1 MDPVQHFDIPY
12 RNRERAKK
20 FYFQA
25 FGWQIID
32 LPGSSYSLVGSVQ
45 TEPNGMPKRPGAI
58 NGGLAP
64 RGKDLTA
71 PSLYVRVGD
80 LKSHLERI
88 RHAGGTVLMEP
99 VAQGPVWLARFRDP
113 EGNVMTAFQQNPAAI
128 EAEKAGAKVL
138 RGKGRRAKGKKAA
151 KSGATR
157 KAAKAKTAPPAAA
170 KGIKPQRKAARK
182 AKAPKE
188 SKPVWSR

>member
-25 FGWQIID
+25 FGWQIVD
-32 LPGSSYSLVGSVQ
+32 LPGSTYSLASSVA
-45 TEPNGMPKRPGAI
+45 TEANGMPKRAGAI

-80 LKSHLERI
+80 LKTHLERV
-88 RHAGGTVLMEP
+88 RHAGGTVLGEP
-99 VAQGPVWLARFRDP
+99 VSMGPVLMVRFRDT
-113 EGNVMTAFQQNPAAI
+113 EGNVMTVFEQVGEPERAGKPGKAKASKPAP
-128 EAEKAGAKVL
+128 
-138 RGKGRRAKGKKAA
+138 RKAA
-151 KSGATR
+151 KSSAP
-157 KAAKAKTAPPAAA
+157 KAAKAA
-170 KGIKPQRKAARK
+170 KPTKAKPKRKARK
-182 AKAPKE
+182 AREPKA
-188 SKPVWSR
+188 VWSR

>member
-25 FGWQIID
+25 FGWQIVD
-32 LPGSSYSLVGSVQ
+32 LPGSSYSLASSVQ

-64 RGKDLTA
+64 RDKLLTA
-71 PSLYVRVGD
+71 PSLFVRVGD
-80 LKSHLERI
+80 LKTHLERI

-99 VAQGPVWLARFRDP
+99 VAQGPVLLARFRDP
-113 EGNVMTAFQQNPAAI
+113 EGNVLTAFQQNPAALQ
-128 EAEKAGAKVL
+128 AEKAGAKAL
-138 RGKGRRAKGKKAA
+138 RSGRKASRAKSTK
-151 KSGATR
+151 R
-157 KAAKAKTAPPAAA
+157 RAAKAKATT
-170 KGIKPQRKAARK
+170 KGIKPQRKPTRK
-182 AKAPKE
+182 ARAKPEPKA
-188 SKPVWSR
+188 VWSR